1 MEGCSEIIGYEDLD
15 AHAKE
20 CFEQVVTCDHCEEEI
35 IRAKLSEHQ
44 VRPMVKNLYH
54 PIDLHMSVEL
64 DELYNIS
71 KIQNGKFSGKKVMAS

>member
-44 VRPMVKNLYH
+44 VRPMECKFKLVNRVFH
-54 PIDLHMSVEL
+54 E
-64 DELYNIS
+64 
-71 KIQNGKFSGKKVMAS
+71 NGQKFVSPRTAYFLQKKLRFLEK